1 MLHYFKRIWHTLLEV
16 ESSRCYVFI
25 LFITESEDNFGNIC
39 AGLIYLSPTS
49 RGSKKIAT
57 R

>member
-16 ESSRCYVFI
+16 ESSRYYVLI
-25 LFITESEDNFGNIC
+25 IESEDNFGNIF